1 MMRISGIS
9 QGAAQDKTSMLQT
22 QDAESRRIQKEISNV
37 QKKLQE
43 LSSNDEMDA
52 EEKMKKRQELQK
64 QITELNNEL
73 RQHQIEQRR
82 EEQQKRNSSM
92 DELTE
97 KSGET
102 SGKDKNMKAMISADN
117 AMNQAKVQES
127 VSTHMEGRAAVL
139 EIEIRI
145 DQGKGGSTEGKEK
158 ELAKAEKAVAN
169 ATTSQA
175 ETLGEAN
182 QELKEENSVQE
193 KEKEKKESEGTEV
206 KGYTHKRP
214 NTAYGFCSV
223 IIKIIN

>member
-9 QGAAQDKTSMLQT
+9 QGVAQDKTTMLQT

-82 EEQQKRNSSM
+82 EEQQKKNSSM

-102 SGKDKNMKAMISADN
+102 LGKDKNMKAMISADN

-127 VSTHMEGRAAVL
+127 VATRMEGRAAVL

-145 DQGKGGSTEGKEK
+145 DQGKGDSTEGKEK

-206 KGYTHKRP
+206 KGYNNDGKPIKDPTQP
-214 NTAYGFCSV
+214 VVSV
-223 IIKIIN
+223 QL

>member
-9 QGAAQDKTSMLQT
+9 QGAAQDKTTMLQK

-82 EEQQKRNSSM
+82 EEQQKKNSSM

-127 VSTHMEGRAAVL
+127 VATHMEGRAAVL

-145 DQGKGGSTEGKEK
+145 DQGRGGSTEGKEK

-206 KGYTHKRP
+206 KGYTNDGKP
-214 NTAYGFCSV
+214 IKDQTQPMVSV
-223 IIKIIN
+223 QL